1 MNCMDCSNK
10 TRFFELHGSADLLV
24 FKEDG
29 TLDHRDSGDDYFEGF
44 ECAECGSRDVRENN

>member
-10 TRFFELHGSADLLV
+10 TRFFELNGSADLLV